1 MHSEKKEP
9 DNLYFKTTSEKNVK
23 DIELVLLLHT
33 LHLFWWL
40 KKNNV
45 CLMHSTTVASLEG
58 SVFFLEHLCV
68 CLCVTVKYCACV
80 VL

>member
-1 MHSEKKEP
+1 MHSEKKKP
-9 DNLYFKTTSEKNVK
+9 DNLYFKTTSEKKNVK
-23 DIELVLLLHT
+23 DIELVLLLH
-33 LHLFWWL
+33 
-40 KKNNV
+40 KNTPKNV

-58 SVFFLEHLCV
+58 SVSFLEHLCV